1 MPPWWMFCRSPSSVL
16 ISGKVL
22 YLARPSALIRL
33 EWFAMDG
40 LFHRLSGL
48 DLYREN
54 PVLRYGIALFFF
66 LAALAANSLPIAG
79 QRLPFFFFFA
89 AVALTARLCG
99 FGPAVLVTVLSGIS
113 GNFFFLPP
121 YFSFRF
127 GPGNLI
133 QVLLFFI
140 VSLVITSVAL
150 EKSTAQM
157 AAIRSQ
163 TQLAETR
170 RTITEGFIFYRP
182 DWTVSYVNPA
192 GARLYGST
200 VAEMTGKNVRQMF
213 PDLIGTDLDVN
224 FKKAM
229 RDHEPVHFEM
239 YYPRLNCWYKVSGY
253 PGAPGL
259 TVIFQDISEARRTRE
274 ALLNSER
281 RLQFAQVSAR
291 LGSWEWNVKTNEL
304 WWADGIWLLHGRA
317 VGSVDPTFENWMSF
331 INAEDRDAVQRTL
344 QEALAGKGD
353 YETEYRT
360 TFPDGSVHWIGA
372 RGRAIF
378 DKAGEPER
386 MLGVAMDIT
395 NNKLA
400 EDALRK
406 SEKLAAAGRLAATIA
421 HEINNPLEA
430 VTNLLYILRVNNQ
443 WDDNARSYVA
453 QAEHELARIAHVTRQ
468 TLGFYRDTTSPHL
481 MDLPKIVEEALSL
494 YLPRIQA
501 KNIQLSR
508 EYDETVHVTGLP
520 GEIRQVVSNLVAN
533 AIDALPAEGA
543 LRVRVH
549 HARELTNS
557 QRPGGKIVIADTGS
571 GISPAHRKKL
581 FEPFYTTKED
591 VGTGLG
597 LWVSREI
604 VQKHGGNILLRSC
617 VAPGQSGTVFSI
629 FLPE

>member
-1 MPPWWMFCRSPSSVL
+1 
-16 ISGKVL
+16 
-22 YLARPSALIRL
+22 
-33 EWFAMDG
+33 MDG
-40 LFHRLSGL
+40 LLHRLSGL

-54 PVLRYGIALFFF
+54 PALRYGMALFFF
-66 LAALAANSLPIAG
+66 LTALAANFLPIAG

-99 FGPAVLVTVLSGIS
+99 FGPAVLVTVLSGIFA
-113 GNFFFLPP
+113 NFFFLSPIS
-121 YFSFRF
+121 SFRF
-127 GPGNLI
+127 GPGSLI
-133 QVLLFFI
+133 QVFLFFL
-140 VSLVITSVAL
+140 VSLLITSVAL

-163 TQLAETR
+163 TQLSETL
-170 RTITEGFIFYRP
+170 RTITEGFAFYRP
-182 DWTVSYVNPA
+182 DWTISYVNPA
-192 GARLYGST
+192 AARLYGST
-200 VAEMTGKNVRQMF
+200 VAEMTGQNVWQMF
-213 PDLIGTDLDVN
+213 PDLVATDLDVN

-229 RDHEPVHFEM
+229 RTHEPVHFEM
-239 YYPRLNCWYKVSGY
+239 YYPRLKCWYTVSGY
-253 PGAPGL
+253 PGALGL
-259 TVIFQDISEARRTRE
+259 TVIFQDISEARQTRE
-274 ALLNSER
+274 ALRNTER

-304 WWADGIWLLHGRA
+304 WWADGMWLVHGQPI
-317 VGSVDPTFENWMSF
+317 GSLDPTFENGMAF
-331 INAEDRDAVQRTL
+331 IHPEDRDRVQLAL
-344 QEALAGKGD
+344 QQALAGKGEL
-353 YETEYRT
+353 ETEYRT

-378 DKAGEPER
+378 DEAGRPER
-386 MLGVAMDIT
+386 ILGVGMDIT

-430 VTNLLYILRVNNQ
+430 VTNLLYILRLNDK
-443 WDDNARSYVA
+443 WDENARSYVA

-481 MDLPKIVEEALSL
+481 MDVTKIVEEALSL
-494 YLPRIQA
+494 YLPRIEA
-501 KNIQLSR
+501 KNIHLSR
-508 EYDETVHVTGLP
+508 EYDKTVQIMGLP

-533 AIDALPAEGA
+533 AIDALPAKGA
-543 LRVRVH
+543 LRIRVH

-557 QRPGGKIVIADTGS
+557 HRAGGKIVIADTGS
-571 GISPAHRKKL
+571 GISPTHRKKL

-617 VAPGQSGTVFSI
+617 VAPGHTGTVFSI

>member
-1 MPPWWMFCRSPSSVL
+1 
-16 ISGKVL
+16 
-22 YLARPSALIRL
+22 
-33 EWFAMDG
+33 MDG
-40 LFHRLSGL
+40 LLHRLSGL

-54 PVLRYGIALFFF
+54 PVLRYGIALFFWLTAL
-66 LAALAANSLPIAG
+66 LANFLPIAG

-163 TQLAETR
+163 TQLAETL

-200 VAEMTGKNVRQMF
+200 VAEMTGKNVWQMF

-239 YYPRLNCWYKVSGY
+239 YYTRLNCWYKVSGY

-571 GISPAHRKKL
+571 GISPEHRKKL

>member
-1 MPPWWMFCRSPSSVL
+1 
-16 ISGKVL
+16 
-22 YLARPSALIRL
+22 
-33 EWFAMDG
+33 MDG
-40 LFHRLSGL
+40 LLHRLSGL

-54 PVLRYGIALFFF
+54 PVLRYGIALFFWLTAL
-66 LAALAANSLPIAG
+66 LANFLPIAG

-163 TQLAETR
+163 TQLAETL

-200 VAEMTGKNVRQMF
+200 VAEMTGKNVWQMF

-239 YYPRLNCWYKVSGY
+239 YYTRLNCWYKVSGY

-443 WDDNARSYVA
+443 WDDSARSYVA

>member
-1 MPPWWMFCRSPSSVL
+1 
-16 ISGKVL
+16 
-22 YLARPSALIRL
+22 
-33 EWFAMDG
+33 
-40 LFHRLSGL
+40 
-48 DLYREN
+48 
-54 PVLRYGIALFFF
+54 
-66 LAALAANSLPIAG
+66 
-79 QRLPFFFFFA
+79 
-89 AVALTARLCG
+89 
-99 FGPAVLVTVLSGIS
+99 
-113 GNFFFLPP
+113 
-121 YFSFRF
+121 
-127 GPGNLI
+127 
-133 QVLLFFI
+133 
-140 VSLVITSVAL
+140 
-150 EKSTAQM
+150 
-157 AAIRSQ
+157 
-163 TQLAETR
+163 
-170 RTITEGFIFYRP
+170 
-182 DWTVSYVNPA
+182 
-192 GARLYGST
+192 
-200 VAEMTGKNVRQMF
+200 
-213 PDLIGTDLDVN
+213 
-224 FKKAM
+224 
-229 RDHEPVHFEM
+229 
-239 YYPRLNCWYKVSGY
+239 
-253 PGAPGL
+253 
-259 TVIFQDISEARRTRE
+259 
-274 ALLNSER
+274 
-281 RLQFAQVSAR
+281 
-291 LGSWEWNVKTNEL
+291 
-304 WWADGIWLLHGRA
+304 
-317 VGSVDPTFENWMSF
+317 
-331 INAEDRDAVQRTL
+331 
-344 QEALAGKGD
+344 
-353 YETEYRT
+353 
-360 TFPDGSVHWIGA
+360 
-372 RGRAIF
+372 
-378 DKAGEPER
+378 
-386 MLGVAMDIT
+386 MDIT

-571 GISPAHRKKL
+571 GISPEHRKKL